1 MPTDTAANESAIVQG
16 EFFTDGKKF
25 IFRLAGLPYSG
36 VGDTPSAAFEDLMRV
51 ERQGAPLTTVLR
63 QHARDL
69 EGEATRKQIIR
80 WVSIGLIIF
89 AIVAGGL
96 VATAALLPKVV
107 ADVGNM
113 AITHISQSLDTM
125 SPEREAELTRAAHR
139 LHKLLDAEQSPS
151 CANGAATGA
160 RP

>member
-1 MPTDTAANESAIVQG
+1 MSDTATSEPAIVQG

-36 VGDTPSAAFEDLMRV
+36 VGDSPSAAFEDLMRV

-63 QHARDL
+63 QQARDL
-69 EGEATRKQIIR
+69 EGEATRKLIIR

-89 AIVAGGL
+89 AILAGAL

-107 ADVGNM
+107 ADVGSM
-113 AITHISQSLDTM
+113 ALTHLSHSLDTM
-125 SPEREAELTRAAHR
+125 SPEREAEIARAARR
-139 LHKLLDAEQSPS
+139 LHALLDSGQGPQ
-151 CANGAATGA
+151 CTTGVTGS

>member
-51 ERQGAPLTTVLR
+51 ERQGAPLTSLLR

-69 EGEATRKQIIR
+69 EGEATRKLIIR
-80 WVSIGLIIF
+80 WVATGLIIF
-89 AIVAGGL
+89 AILAGGL

-107 ADVGNM
+107 ADVGGM
-113 AITHISQSLDTM
+113 AITHISRSLDTM
-125 SPEREAELTRAAHR
+125 TPEREAELTRAAQR
-139 LHKLLDAEQSPS
+139 VHKLLGSDQGPS
-151 CANGAATGA
+151 CTNGTA

>member
-1 MPTDTAANESAIVQG
+1 MPTDTATNESAIVQG

-36 VGDTPSAAFEDLMRV
+36 VGDSPSAAFEDLMRV
-51 ERQGAPLTTVLR
+51 EREGAPLTSILR

-69 EGEATRKQIIR
+69 EGEATRKLIIR

-89 AIVAGGL
+89 AILAGGL

-107 ADVGNM
+107 ADVGGM
-113 AITHISQSLDTM
+113 AITHISHSLDTM
-125 SPEREAELTRAAHR
+125 SPEREAELTRAAQR
-139 LHKLLDAEQSPS
+139 LHKLLDSGQGPS
-151 CANGAATGA
+151 CNNGAAGA